1 MSYTA
6 AQGLLAKG
14 VSRPTL
20 YSVRVPMVS
29 PKVNEY
35 LSFFCK
41 ATTIPEA
48 RIDTAVAAG
57 QEAMGVVRQQPTLVT
72 YGKPLTFSILENSE
86 FSTYKALR
94 QWFDMV
100 ALNSNPSR
108 GSSFVFGR
116 SQRML
121 YYDDYISDM
130 ELVKLEQEDYG
141 GGYKEVLK
149 VTFMNAYPI
158 SMGAI
163 PLASDSFDAQ
173 TTFDVSFTYET
184 YNVSAPGLDMLNI
197 NSLIP
202 GLPGLI
208 NPIWNAAEGV
218 AGLFR

>member
-6 AQGLLAKG
+6 AQGLLSRG

-20 YSVRVPMVS
+20 YAVRVPMLS
-29 PKVNEY
+29 PRVNEY

-48 RIDTAVAAG
+48 RVDTAVAAG

-100 ALNSNPSR
+100 AINSNPSKA
-108 GSSFVFGR
+108 SSATVGR

-121 YYDDYISDM
+121 YYESYVSDM
-130 ELVKLEQEDYG
+130 ELVKLEQSDKG
-141 GGYKEVLK
+141 GGYKEVLS
-149 VTFMNAYPI
+149 VTFLNAFPV
-158 SMGAI
+158 SMGAVS
-163 PLASDSFDAQ
+163 LASDSFDAQ

-184 YNVSAPGLDMLNI
+184 YNVSGGGLFGLNDLWE
-197 NSLIP
+197 NLDNLIP
-202 GLPGLI
+202 GI
-208 NPIWNAAEGV
+208 NNFTNAVNGF
-218 AGLFR
+218 L